1 MSKKEIFWENEYQYD
16 LEVLENI
23 HTLYYANVESWQ
35 SNVRNTIALQ
45 LINTGNDFKVVG
57 LNNKNRLN
65 YSEAVHMYIILAAE
79 KDYKVEIV
87 ESKREL

>member
-1 MSKKEIFWENEYQYD
+1 MIIWEGTYEYD
-16 LEVLENI
+16 LEVVDNI
-23 HTLYYANVESWQ
+23 HTLYYADVESWQ

-57 LNNKNRLN
+57 LSIKNRLN
-65 YSEAVHMYIILAAE
+65 YSEAVHMYILLAME

-87 ESKREL
+87 MDKKEL